1 MPLSSERHSC
11 AAFLDASHPQQIWL
25 FISCRR
31 QLKTLVAALGLAL
44 LERRFE
50 GRLSYATERRDSQA
64 NHCIRMPDT
73 DRVSELVR
81 EAERLKKEA
90 QTIREKSAQLIA
102 RAEELTIQVV
112 QHQKPQDDSK

>member
-1 MPLSSERHSC
+1 
-11 AAFLDASHPQQIWL
+11 
-25 FISCRR
+25 
-31 QLKTLVAALGLAL
+31 
-44 LERRFE
+44 
-50 GRLSYATERRDSQA
+50 
-64 NHCIRMPDT
+64 MPDT

-112 QHQKPQDDSK
+112 QLQKPQDDSK